1 MQFYRWYYGQS
12 KSHPRISSIEAKTY
26 HLNPR
31 TEMWLIIIMGTMP
44 TLRPLFVKFFHT
56 VSSFKNSRNTRS
68 GIINTGGSNQKEL
81 YSGSMQL
88 RSVPGS
94 KVNGN
99 NRTSQHVIGSSESE
113 EDILPKGDG
122 IMVKNDFNVA
132 FAERTD
138 FANEGHQH
146 TLSQVTGPHA
156 V

>member
-1 MQFYRWYYGQS
+1 
-12 KSHPRISSIEAKTY
+12 
-26 HLNPR
+26 
-31 TEMWLIIIMGTMP
+31 MGTIP

-56 VSSFKNSRNTRS
+56 VSSFKNSRMNTRS
-68 GIINTGGSNQKEL
+68 GVLNTGGSNSKEV

-94 KVNGN
+94 KMNGN

-122 IMVKNDFNVA
+122 IMVKNDYNVA
-132 FAERTD
+132 YAERTH
-138 FANEGHQH
+138 FRNETPQQ
-146 TLSQVTGPHA
+146 TLSHATGPHA